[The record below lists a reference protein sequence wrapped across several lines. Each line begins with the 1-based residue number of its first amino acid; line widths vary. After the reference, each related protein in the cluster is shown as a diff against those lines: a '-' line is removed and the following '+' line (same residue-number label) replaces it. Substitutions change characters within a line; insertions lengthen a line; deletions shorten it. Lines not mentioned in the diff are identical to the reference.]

1 LDTFEDSK
9 EAGKPWQIFAQTV
22 VMGPQLAINFDKLRD
37 FAPDN
42 QKSIID
48 LFVQL
53 GYANENAFLL
63 RGLVAMALTNTSLNS
78 DAWDGFSHERG
89 LLLNG
94 FQEKTN
100 NPIVLGGD
108 SHESWVYTLFED
120 GAIAGNPVAVN
131 LNGPA
136 VTSPGYGAVLG
147 PLFQPVAAFLGGIE
161 NAFQICEDS
170 LTGSNEG
177 LMYAEISRKGFV
189 AVKATKV
196 RNFVLQTGHS
206 FLL

>member
-1 LDTFEDSK
+1 
-9 EAGKPWQIFAQTV
+9 
-22 VMGPQLAINFDKLRD
+22 MGPRLAINFDKLSD

-42 QKSIID
+42 QKSVVD

-53 GYANENAFLL
+53 GYDDENAYLL
-63 RGLVAMALTNTSLNS
+63 RGLVAMALTNTSVSS
-78 DAWDGFSHERG
+78 DGWDGFSHERG

-108 SHESWVYTLFED
+108 SHDSWVYTLFEG
-120 GAIAGNPVAVN
+120 GAITGNPVAVN
-131 LNGPA
+131 LNCPA
-136 VTSPGYGAVLG
+136 VTSAGFGLVLG
-147 PLFQPVAAFLGGIE
+147 PLFEPVAAFLGGIE
-161 NAFQICEDS
+161 NAFQIVENS
-170 LTGSNEG
+170 QTASNEG
-177 LMYAEISRKGFV
+177 LLYAEILRKGFV

-206 FLL
+206 FLLLTVLLFLLF